1 MTCIVGIA
9 NNGKVYIGADSLG
22 SNGFTKEVR
31 AEHKVFENGDF
42 LIGCSGSIRMM
53 NILQWRFIP
62 PEYKKNDNLHRFM
75 CVEFIDSMQKCFVE
89 NGYCKKD
96 EVWEFDSEL
105 LVGISGKLFKIES
118 DFQVAELEYTA
129 TGGGEYHA
137 LGSLYNSKLKSPKKD
152 IIKALECAE
161 NFVVSVQRP
170 FIVME
175 K

>member
-22 SNGFTKEVR
+22 SNGNTKEVR
-31 AEHKVFENGDF
+31 KEPKVFVNGDF
-42 LIGCSGSIRMM
+42 LIGGTSSFRML
-53 NILQWRFIP
+53 NLLQWKFNP
-62 PEYKKNDNLHRFM
+62 PTVKDGDNLHKFM
-75 CVEFIDSMQKCFVE
+75 CTEFVDSVRGLFTD
-89 NGYCKKD
+89 NGYCVTTED
-96 EVWEFDSEL
+96 WESGIF
-105 LVGISGKLFKIES
+105 LVGIQGRLFKVES
-118 DFQVAELEYTA
+118 DFQVAEYDYIA
-129 TGGGEYHA
+129 CGSGECHA

-170 FIVME
+170 FIVRE